1 MAETPT
7 PIERPFV
14 QRWIGY
20 GQHLYD
26 VVLKPMGLRTLVLI
40 GFGLLLLS
48 HDWIAAKSFTFN
60 LGLICFGLGL
70 LQWTRK
76 ILMPYLDQAE
86 VVKKA
91 CESAIGAALV
101 FVATRAF
108 DAVVLL
114 FLLFGAI
121 R

>member
-1 MAETPT
+1 MAEETPLAHT
-7 PIERPFV
+7 TLE
-14 QRWIGY
+14 RWIGY
-20 GQHLYD
+20 GRAIYD
-26 VVLKPMGLRTLVLI
+26 VVLKPVGLRTFVLI

-86 VVKKA
+86 VLKKA